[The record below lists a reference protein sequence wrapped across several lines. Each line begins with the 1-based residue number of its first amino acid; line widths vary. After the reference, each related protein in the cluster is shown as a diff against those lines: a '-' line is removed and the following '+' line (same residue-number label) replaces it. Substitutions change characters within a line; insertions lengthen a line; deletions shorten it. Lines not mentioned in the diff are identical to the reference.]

1 MLFLICARNA
11 DYALNAVL
19 LTASAACSAKSR
31 MLLTAANASNAV
43 HVNRPA
49 SLKQLSGSKPSKESE
64 DK

>member
-1 MLFLICARNA
+1 
-11 DYALNAVL
+11 
-19 LTASAACSAKSR
+19 